1 MASLSEMFKSPMQE
15 AQLRA
20 EEMAKAKEISD
31 LALLACML
39 YCAEGGDFQSCASRA
54 LTLRCFCED
63 LLDGSLLLEEE

>member
-20 EEMAKAKEISD
+20 EEVAKAKEISD

-39 YCAEGGDFQSCASRA
+39 YCAEGGDFISCAKRA
-54 LTLRCFCED
+54 LDLRMIC
-63 LLDGSLLLEEE
+63 LEVFNDASKALE

>member
-39 YCAEGGDFQSCASRA
+39 YCAEGGDFGSCAHRA
-54 LTLRCFCED
+54 LILRDVCKEA
-63 LLDGSLLLEEE
+63 LEYLPLGEE

>member
-20 EEMAKAKEISD
+20 EEAAKAKAISD

-39 YCAEGGDFQSCASRA
+39 YCAEGGDFMSCVHRA
-54 LTLRCFCED
+54 LMLRNTAEKM
-63 LLDGSLLLEEE
+63 LDCLSPEEED

>member
-39 YCAEGGDFQSCASRA
+39 YCAEGGDFSTCAKRA
-54 LTLRCFCED
+54 LDLRMIC
-63 LLDGSLLLEEE
+63 LEVFDDASKALE